1 MKARHM
7 AIFYT
12 KAIGNL
18 LYQSIGHNMDKRGQN
33 SGPVKSSLI
42 VYLLQNVVI
51 KGFTNDT
58 LWSSVS
64 F

>member
-18 LYQSIGHNMDKRGQN
+18 LYQSIGHNMDKHVGRIAG
-33 SGPVKSSLI
+33 L
-42 VYLLQNVVI
+42 
-51 KGFTNDT
+51 
-58 LWSSVS
+58 
-64 F
+64 